1 MIEGAPRPDTQKRT
15 VEHHHAVREDLGLSP
30 ELLASWALRRAHRGG
45 VAKSGDQY
53 VDHGRLR
60 LSYLAR
66 TFAELTEAGLLTPA
80 DEDPWG
86 LRRLSLTETGRAH
99 YAQLSTRRMRL
110 SVPKPEF
117 PPQTPAGRRVS
128 GPDPLDAPGGQP
140 DPGTTMVRIPT
151 EMPDPDLQG
160 SVAEIAQLPASWSP
174 TTR

>member
-1 MIEGAPRPDTQKRT
+1 MPEGAPRPDTQART

-30 ELLASWALRRAHRGG
+30 ELLAWWALRRAHRGG
-45 VAKSGDQY
+45 VIKWGDQY

-66 TFAELTEAGLLTPA
+66 TFEELTEAGLLTLA

-99 YAQLSTRRMRL
+99 YAQLTTRRMRP
-110 SVPKPEF
+110 SVPEPEF
-117 PPQTPAGRRVS
+117 PRQTPAGRRLS
-128 GPDPLDAPGGQP
+128 GPDLRDAPGGQP
-140 DPGTTMVRIPT
+140 DPGNTMVRIPT

-160 SVAEIAQLPASWSP
+160 SVTEIAQLPASRSP